1 MESAAHD
8 PGENPAAGAASSRGR
23 SRADELPEDLRR
35 ALPERRPDALER
47 FYAVYFD
54 RIYGY
59 VRRLTRDEH
68 LAEDLTQDIFLHIH
82 RSLPRYD
89 PSRDLRPWV
98 FTIATHKLRDYWASR
113 AFRDGQAVQRRAK
126 DDDGPELEPAAR
138 GGGPAEDLEAREVG
152 AAVARAIE
160 QLPEG
165 LRTVLSLRY
174 YEGLPFEE
182 IGRIVGRNDVAV
194 RKRYSRALAELRTL
208 LDDLAPPG
216 WRRTS

>member
-1 MESAAHD
+1 MESAAYD
-8 PGENPAAGAASSRGR
+8 PGEKASSRGR
-23 SRADELPEDLRR
+23 ARLDDLPGDLRR
-35 ALPERRPDALER
+35 ALSERRPEALER

-68 LAEDLTQDIFLHIH
+68 LAEDLTQDIFLHIY

-89 PSRDLRPWV
+89 PTRELRPWV
-98 FTIATHKLRDYWASR
+98 FTIATHKLQDYWASR
-113 AFRDGQAVQRRAK
+113 AFRDGRAVRRRAK
-126 DDDGPELEPAAR
+126 DEDGPELEPAAR
-138 GGGPAEDLEAREVG
+138 GGGPAEDLESREVG

-165 LRTVLSLRY
+165 LRTALCLRH
-174 YEGLPFEE
+174 YEGLSFEE

-194 RKRYSRALAELRTL
+194 RKRYSRALAELRKL

-216 WRRTS
+216 WRSP